1 MLEETVSGFL
11 LFVATAL
18 GAAVT
23 ALWAGMAVWTWRD
36 IRARSR
42 DGLAHL
48 SATAL
53 VALLN
58 VVGLLVYLMLR
69 PRETLAEAYERSL
82 EEEALL
88 QGIEEK
94 PICPGCG
101 RPTQTAWQ
109 VCPYCHTRLRKPCI
123 QCGQLLEL
131 AWTLCP
137 YCATVQTPEPAP
149 RARRRAPQP
158 APLEYMEGDGEIE

>member
-1 MLEETVSGFL
+1 MLEDTVSGFL
-11 LFVATAL
+11 LFLATGL

-23 ALWAGMAVWTWRD
+23 ALWAGMAIWTWRD

-42 DGLAHL
+42 DNLAHIT
-48 SATAL
+48 ATAL

-58 VVGLLVYLMLR
+58 IFGLLVYLMLR

-94 PICPGCG
+94 PMCPGCG
-101 RPTQTAWQ
+101 RPTQMAWQ
-109 VCPYCHTRLRKPCI
+109 VCPYCHTRLRKPCL

-137 YCATVQTPEPAP
+137 YCTAVQAVDAAP
-149 RARRRAPQP
+149 RSRRRAPQP
-158 APLEYMEGDGEIE
+158 APLEYMEGDGAIE